1 MESGNAVKQSIAEEV
16 PGSRLH
22 VMEMDLA
29 SLDSV
34 RCFATAFDS
43 SHTHLNILINNA
55 GIMGCPFKLSKDGI
69 ELQFATNHMKSTAR
83 KTGVQ
88 GRIVNVS
95 SIAHKRSDG
104 SCFDLNKL
112 NDKSRYKPL
121 IAYAHSKL
129 ANILHANELA
139 KRFQEEGCNLTAN
152 SLHPG
157 VILTNI
163 TRYVVTNSVMVSIL
177 SVGNLFLKNT
187 QQGAATTCYLALH
200 PELKDVSGKYFAD
213 CKEATPRP
221 AARDAELAKRLWDF
235 SEQLVDTN
243 RREQGGGGMGFS
255 WGWLCGR
262 RNGPSGFGGAST
274 ADEVTAGV
282 DASRLTV
289 VVTGATNGIGKE
301 TARVLALRGAE
312 VILPARTL
320 ESGMKV
326 KQSLAEEI
334 PSSKLHVMEMDL
346 SSLDSV
352 RSFAKSFNSSYRH
365 LNVLINNAG
374 VMSCPFGLSK
384 DGIELQFATNHVGH
398 FLLTN
403 LLLDKMKATAKETGL
418 QGRIINVSSISH
430 RGSDGSCF
438 DLDKLNDKSKL
449 EEGCNLTANSL
460 HPGVIATNL
469 PRHILTNS
477 LIISIFSVMKPF
489 LKSIP
494 QGAATNC
501 YLALHPGLKDVSGKY
516 FADCNEATPTA
527 VARDAELAKKL
538 WEFSEELTSGDQK
551 LKEK

>member
-1 MESGNAVKQSIAEEV
+1 MWFFNFNRNGPSGFSGASTAEEVTAGVDATHLTAIVTGATNGIGRETARVLARRGAEVIIPARTMESGNAVKQSIAEEV

-34 RCFATAFDS
+34 RRFATAFDS

-69 ELQFATNHMKSTAR
+69 ELQFATNHVGHFLLTNLLLDKMKSTAR

-243 RREQGGGGMGFS
+243 RRGE
-255 WGWLCGR
+255 
-262 RNGPSGFGGAST
+262 
-274 ADEVTAGV
+274 
-282 DASRLTV
+282 
-289 VVTGATNGIGKE
+289 
-301 TARVLALRGAE
+301 
-312 VILPARTL
+312 
-320 ESGMKV
+320 
-326 KQSLAEEI
+326 
-334 PSSKLHVMEMDL
+334 
-346 SSLDSV
+346 
-352 RSFAKSFNSSYRH
+352 FNR
-365 LNVLINNAG
+365 
-374 VMSCPFGLSK
+374 
-384 DGIELQFATNHVGH
+384 
-398 FLLTN
+398 
-403 LLLDKMKATAKETGL
+403 
-418 QGRIINVSSISH
+418 
-430 RGSDGSCF
+430 
-438 DLDKLNDKSKL
+438 
-449 EEGCNLTANSL
+449 
-460 HPGVIATNL
+460 
-469 PRHILTNS
+469 
-477 LIISIFSVMKPF
+477 
-489 LKSIP
+489 
-494 QGAATNC
+494 
-501 YLALHPGLKDVSGKY
+501 
-516 FADCNEATPTA
+516 
-527 VARDAELAKKL
+527 
-538 WEFSEELTSGDQK
+538 QK
-551 LKEK
+551 

>member
-1 MESGNAVKQSIAEEV
+1 MGLWEWPWDRRRRGPSGLGPTSTAEEVTAGVDATHLTAIVTGATNGIGRETARVLARRGAEVIIPARTMESGNAVKQSIAEEV

-34 RCFATAFDS
+34 RRFATAFDS

-69 ELQFATNHMKSTAR
+69 ELQFATNHVGHFLLTNLLLDKMKSTAR

-243 RREQGGGGMGFS
+243 RRGE
-255 WGWLCGR
+255 
-262 RNGPSGFGGAST
+262 
-274 ADEVTAGV
+274 
-282 DASRLTV
+282 
-289 VVTGATNGIGKE
+289 
-301 TARVLALRGAE
+301 
-312 VILPARTL
+312 
-320 ESGMKV
+320 
-326 KQSLAEEI
+326 
-334 PSSKLHVMEMDL
+334 
-346 SSLDSV
+346 
-352 RSFAKSFNSSYRH
+352 FNR
-365 LNVLINNAG
+365 
-374 VMSCPFGLSK
+374 
-384 DGIELQFATNHVGH
+384 
-398 FLLTN
+398 
-403 LLLDKMKATAKETGL
+403 
-418 QGRIINVSSISH
+418 
-430 RGSDGSCF
+430 
-438 DLDKLNDKSKL
+438 
-449 EEGCNLTANSL
+449 
-460 HPGVIATNL
+460 
-469 PRHILTNS
+469 
-477 LIISIFSVMKPF
+477 
-489 LKSIP
+489 
-494 QGAATNC
+494 
-501 YLALHPGLKDVSGKY
+501 
-516 FADCNEATPTA
+516 
-527 VARDAELAKKL
+527 
-538 WEFSEELTSGDQK
+538 QK
-551 LKEK
+551 